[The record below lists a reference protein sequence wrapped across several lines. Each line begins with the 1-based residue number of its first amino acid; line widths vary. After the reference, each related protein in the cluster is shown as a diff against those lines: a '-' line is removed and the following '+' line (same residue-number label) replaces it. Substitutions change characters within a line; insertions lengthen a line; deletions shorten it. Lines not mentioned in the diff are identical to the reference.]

1 MRRVNTHRQ
10 DRLAGLVF
18 ALLVLAVFGQIW
30 FASTPLPF
38 GGPNI
43 VAAVAA
49 AFLAVVLWVWQTAP
63 LAHAAGMRQAIKAGF
78 RDRFRP
84 AVPAFAVAI
93 AMWAWVLSVYL
104 RTDAFDSMRMGQLTA
119 GIGTLFAL
127 LCVLSARRARWLIAA
142 LVIATST
149 SALFGL
155 GVLVVGKP
163 LVDAWLQIAA
173 VAETDLDTIVFFGR
187 TAGAAAHP
195 GTLGYQLAV
204 AIVLGFCVLVFGVP
218 ARRRHGRA
226 GHGRWT
232 RLVDVA
238 VFLLV
243 MFMLVALVVNASR
256 STMLGVAVGVILC
269 VVGVATAPLPRRGV
283 VRLLVAGPLLAGA
296 VLALFNPWLNLGNLI
311 EDIRPV
317 QRGTGDIKGLAVGN
331 AALSSGDPQVLGHRF
346 DGYKPGVEY
355 EVLLRP
361 IYREGFGWRTATTA
375 KANADGAIL
384 LTWRQDPADG
394 VSGYQF
400 KVRDVREHWTMRW
413 KRFTPRLRSHGT
425 ALRVRELVVGSA
437 EPTVGDETIIGAE
450 ATGLVPAR
458 AYDVQLRVVLP
469 AHEGPPAQAT
479 GHADEDGRLVFTWRR
494 VALPMAAYQF
504 RLRQPLAEQ
513 WPAWQDCLPSL
524 PRPPVWPGL
533 QPGIETLGVGDAT
546 FGDERLG
553 HAFAGLRSWKWY
565 RLQVRETL
573 IDGVQRAPRRG
584 ELTFSP
590 RRQGY
595 LVATWPA
602 ARAPEGVAGYQFR
615 IREIAHDWLP
625 WRNFTP
631 SLSNR
636 TPVPSLLPVG
646 WSVVQDDTVFRH
658 TLLGWPPG
666 VHQSVQLRLHTAHGF
681 GRESAAVRGTVR
693 GNGSF
698 VLAWRESPAAPVTE
712 VQYRYRSTTKRRWM
726 PWENLVEPFAGGR
739 STVDLNTGGR
749 RGTEALH
756 VARTSQ
762 GVGGALRVPWRVFQA
777 KDLSARSRL
786 PQLGMAWRY
795 ALDHPFG
802 TGVYRPGRSHV
813 GEELSEVMLEE
824 ILQLWPHNQFVHVL
838 VVYGLPGLGLH
849 LLFYFFLTRA
859 AWRASKLVWREPHA
873 ELRFLV
879 VAVVAAWAAYSV
891 NSLLFPTGP
900 FLQDWGHYFVVG
912 LLLSLESIVAKERR

>member
-1 MRRVNTHRQ
+1 MIKNRQ
-10 DRLAGLVF
+10 DALAGVVF

-43 VAAVAA
+43 IAAIAAAV
-49 AFLAVVLWVWQTAP
+49 LAVVLWLWQSVS
-63 LAHAAGMRQAIKAGF
+63 LVSAAGARHAIAAGF
-78 RDRFRP
+78 VERFGP
-84 AVPAFAVAI
+84 AVPALAVAL

-104 RTDAFDSMRMGQLTA
+104 RTGTFDAMRMGQLTT

-127 LCVLSARRARWLIAA
+127 LCVLTARRARWLIAA

-173 VAETDLDTIVFFGR
+173 VAETDLDTTFFFGR

-204 AIVLGFCVLVFGVP
+204 AIVLGFSVLVFGVP
-218 ARRRHGRA
+218 VRHRHRRA
-226 GHGRWT
+226 GHGQWT

-243 MFMLVALVVNASR
+243 VFMLVALVVNASR
-256 STMLGVAVGVILC
+256 STMLGVVVGVVLC
-269 VVGVATAPLPRRGV
+269 VVGVVTAPIPRRGV

-311 EDIRPV
+311 EDVRPV
-317 QRGTGDIKGLAVGN
+317 RRGTGDIKGLAVGD
-331 AALSSGDPQVLGHRF
+331 AALSSGDPLVLGHRF
-346 DGYKPGVEY
+346 DGYEPGVEY
-355 EVLLRP
+355 EISLRP
-361 IYREGFGWRTATTA
+361 TYRKGFGWRSTTIA
-375 KANADGAIL
+375 KAGADGAIL

-394 VSGYQF
+394 VTGYQF
-400 KVRDVREHWTMRW
+400 RVRDVREHWTMRW
-413 KRFTPRLRSHGT
+413 QRFTPALRSQG
-425 ALRVRELVVGSA
+425 AAPRVRELAVGSA
-437 EPTVGDETIIGAE
+437 GPTVGDEAIIGAQ
-450 ATGLVPAR
+450 ATGLMPAR
-458 AYDVQLRVVLP
+458 AYDVQLRAVLP
-469 AHEGPPAQAT
+469 AREGPPSQAT
-479 GHADEDGRLVFTWRR
+479 GHADGEGRLVFTWRR
-494 VALPMAAYQF
+494 GAWPMVAYQF
-504 RLRQPLAEQ
+504 RLRRPLDEQ
-513 WPAWQDCLPSL
+513 WPAWQDCVPSL

-533 QPGIETLGVGDAT
+533 QQGVETLGVGGAA

-565 RLQVRETL
+565 QLRVRETL
-573 IDGVQRAPRRG
+573 VDGVQRAPRHG
-584 ELTFSP
+584 ELTIRP
-590 RRQGY
+590 ERQDY
-595 LVATWPA
+595 FVATWPA
-602 ARAPEGVAGYQFR
+602 ARTPEGVAGYQFR
-615 IREIAHDWLP
+615 VREVALDWLP
-625 WRNFTP
+625 WRDFTP
-631 SLSNR
+631 SLSGR

-646 WSVVQDDTVFRH
+646 WSVVQNDTVFRH
-658 TLLGWPPG
+658 TLLGLPPG
-666 VHQSVQLRLHTAHGF
+666 LNQLVQLRLRTAHGF
-681 GRESAAVRGTVR
+681 GRESTAVGGTVR
-693 GNGSF
+693 GDGSF
-698 VLAWRESPAAPVTE
+698 VLAWRESSAVPVTG
-712 VQYRYRSTTKRRWM
+712 VQYRRRSAAKRSWV
-726 PWENLVEPFAGGR
+726 PWESLVEPFDGGR
-739 STVDLNTGGR
+739 STVDLNTVGR
-749 RGTEALH
+749 RGAEALP
-756 VARTSQ
+756 VARTAQ

-786 PQLGMAWRY
+786 PQLAVGWRY

-802 TGVYRPGRSHV
+802 TGAYRPDRSHV

-824 ILQLWPHNQFVHVL
+824 ILFLWPHNQFVHVL

-859 AWRASKLVWREPHA
+859 AWRAGKLVWRTPHA

-879 VAVVAAWAAYSV
+879 VAVVAAWASYSV

-912 LLLSLESIVAKERR
+912 LLLSLESIVVRERR